1 MCRELHGLAKVAR
14 AERILLQFCI
24 LAPRGPLPELPPHL
38 LCQDRR
44 VPEDLLHGQSIMTDP
59 PSTNRP
65 VKRLPD
71 FCCILEL

>member
-44 VPEDLLHGQSIMTDP
+44 VPEDLLHGQSIMTP

-65 VKRLPD
+65 VERPLD